1 MNEIKDEIKQLA
13 KQYFEE
19 IVSIRQHLHKYPELS
34 FREFKTSAFICAKLD
49 EWGIN
54 YRKAIVKTGIVA
66 QIEGKQPGRIIGFRA
81 DMDALPIREDNPY
94 HYKSVN
100 EGVMHA
106 CGHDVHTSC
115 LLGAIRILKDL
126 KDSFKG
132 KIKFVF
138 QPGEERI
145 PGGAKLMIEEN
156 LFQGEEPEIMIAQ
169 HVYPE
174 LESGKTGFRPGMYMA
189 SSDEIYIRIKGKGGH
204 AALPDRLTDPVLIA
218 SHLVIALQQIVS
230 RNNKPGLPSV
240 LSFGRIM
247 GEGAVNVIP
256 DTVFLEG
263 TFRTM
268 DEEWRKNAHKK
279 ILKITRELTSA
290 MGGEADIEIRK
301 GYPVLI
307 NNPGL
312 TEKLKDLAIQ
322 FGGEENVEDL
332 DIRMTA
338 EDFAYFS
345 QKYPAVLFRLGTAK
359 KGKEAA
365 ALHTSGFDID
375 ENSIE
380 LSMGL
385 LSWMAINLM
394 KQTND

>member
-1 MNEIKDEIKQLA
+1 MIELKNNIERLA
-13 KQYFEE
+13 GEYFEE
-19 IVSIRQHLHKYPELS
+19 IVSIRRHIHKHPELS
-34 FREFKTSAFICAKLD
+34 FEEFQTSDFICSKLD
-49 EWGIN
+49 EWGIK
-54 YRKAIVKTGIVA
+54 YRKGIVKTGIVA
-66 QIEGKQPGRIIGFRA
+66 EIEGEKPGKIIGFRA
-81 DMDALPIREDNPY
+81 DMDALPVREENQFDF
-94 HYKSVN
+94 KSVN

-115 LLGAIRILKDL
+115 LLGAIRILKDF
-126 KDSFKG
+126 KEKIKG

-145 PGGAKLMIEEN
+145 PGGAKLMIEED
-156 LFQGEEPEIMIAQ
+156 LFDGEEPEIMLAQ

-189 SSDEIYIRIKGKGGH
+189 SSDEIYITVKGKGGH

-218 SHLVIALQQIVS
+218 SHLIVALQQVVS
-230 RNNKPGLPSV
+230 RNNRPGMPSV
-240 LSFGRIM
+240 LSIGKIS

-256 DTVFLEG
+256 DTVSLEG

-268 DEEWRKNAHKK
+268 DEKWREKAHEK
-279 ILKITRELTSA
+279 IENITRNLCSS
-290 MGGEADIEIRK
+290 MGGEVDIEIRK

-307 NNPGL
+307 NDPDL
-312 TEKLKDLAIQ
+312 AEKLKNLAIE
-322 FGGEENVEDL
+322 FSGEENVEDL

-338 EDFAYFS
+338 EDFAYFT

-359 KGKEAA
+359 PGEEAA
-365 ALHTSGFDID
+365 ALHSSRLDID
-375 ENSIE
+375 EKAIQ

-385 LSWMAINLM
+385 FSWMAM
-394 KQTND
+394 KLLD